1 MENKRTSELIEE
13 YSRISKEYT
22 SLEENIKNLMISLQS
37 EKDKELGKKSIN
49 DIERHH
55 ASMNELYDKQHVLL
69 QAFIQVYFLRS

>member
-1 MENKRTSELIEE
+1 
-13 YSRISKEYT
+13 
-22 SLEENIKNLMISLQS
+22 MISLQS